1 MTLVDTNVL
10 MDVLVDGAA
19 HGEASAGRL
28 ARALAVGPVVVNDI
42 IAAELAPLFAE
53 ERALWSTLARAQIR
67 HVAFPRAA
75 IHLAG
80 QVLLRYRR
88 AGGRRDRILPDFL
101 IAAHAVAATATLL
114 TRDDGFYRRHFPD
127 LRFAR

>member
-19 HGEASAGRL
+19 HGEESAGRL

-67 HVAFPRAA
+67 HVPFPRAA

-80 QVLLRYRR
+80 QVLRRYRR

-101 IAAHAVAATATLL
+101 IAAHTVAVNPTLL
-114 TRDDGFYRRHFPD
+114 TRDDGFYRRHFPR
-127 LRFAR
+127 LRLAG